1 MRKDDGFTLVE
12 LLIVL
17 GIVAVMVGVVAMSFQ
32 ADAPALAEAPALV
45 GPTAGGEPAAEWQLV
60 QTAIEAYNTF
70 DVAEGAAAIPP
81 RPTGAVVT
89 PGDADAPFARYLKR
103 PTVYAYAWG
112 AEGAALAQP

>member
-32 ADAPALAEAPALV
+32 ADAPALAEAPAAL
-45 GPTAGGEPAAEWQLV
+45 GEMPAGEPAAEWQVV

-81 RPTGAVVT
+81 RAAAAAIT
-89 PGDADAPFARYLKR
+89 PGDADAPFAHYLKR